1 LKFRSLALLATLLLG
16 TAASAAPLKVA
27 TVAPEGSGWMREMR
41 AGAAAIKQRT
51 DGRVELKFY
60 PAGVMGNN
68 AAVIRKIKL
77 GQLQGAA
84 FTGAEASAV
93 YPDAPIYGLPFLFRD
108 YAEIDHVRATVD
120 PLLRAGFAAKGMVAA
135 GISGG
140 GFAYLMGTRA
150 IRTHEELRDA
160 KVWTPQSDRIS
171 EVAFEA
177 GGVSAIPL
185 PLTDVYPGLQT
196 GLIDTVANTFAGAIF
211 FQWHTKV
218 KHVVD
223 LPLTY
228 VVGYLLLDEKA
239 LARASEPDREI
250 VLEEVQGA
258 FDRIDQASRRENDAA
273 RATLAKLG
281 VEFAVPTPVEATR
294 WREIG
299 DKAERELITAGEFT
313 PATLNAIR
321 SSLAALRA
329 GQGTAR

>member
-1 LKFRSLALLATLLLG
+1 MFRALAVFAALLLAT
-16 TAASAAPLKVA
+16 AATAAPLKIA

-41 AGAAAIKQRT
+41 AGAAAIRQRT

-77 GQLQGAA
+77 GQLHGAA

-93 YPDAPIYGLPFLFRD
+93 YSDAPIYGLPFLFRD
-108 YAEIDHVRATVD
+108 YAEIDHVRASVD

-140 GFAYLMGTRA
+140 GFAYLMGTRP

-171 EVAFEA
+171 EAAFEA

-223 LPLTY
+223 LPLTF
-228 VVGYLLLDEKA
+228 VVGYLLLDDKA
-239 LARASEPDREI
+239 LARVAEPDRAI

-258 FDRIDQASRRENDAA
+258 FDRIDESSRRDNDAA
-273 RATLAKLG
+273 RATLVKLG
-281 VEFAVPTPVEATR
+281 VAFIAPTSVEAGR

-299 DKAERELITAGEFT
+299 DKAERQLIAEGEFM
-313 PATLNAIR
+313 PATVAAIR
-321 SSLAALRA
+321 ASLAALRA
-329 GQGTAR
+329 GQGKAR

>member
-1 LKFRSLALLATLLLG
+1 MRFRAGFAALALAFAATAQGATLKL
-16 TAASAAPLKVA
+16 A

-41 AGAAAIKQRT
+41 SVAKTIAERS
-51 DGRVELKFY
+51 DGRVELKLY

-84 FTGAEASAV
+84 FTGAEASV
-93 YPDAPIYGLPFLFRD
+93 IYKDAPVYGLPFLFRD
-108 YAEIDHVRATVD
+108 YAEIDHVRAAVD
-120 PLLRAGFAAKGMVAA
+120 PLLRAGFERAGYVAA

-140 GFAYLMGTRA
+140 GFAYLMSTKPLA
-150 IRTHEELRDA
+150 THADLVRA

-171 EVAFEA
+171 EVSFAA
-177 GGVSAIPL
+177 GGVSPIPL

-196 GLIDTVANTFAGAIF
+196 GLVDTVANTFAGTIF
-211 FQWHTKV
+211 FQWHTRV

-228 VVGYLLLDEKA
+228 VMGFLLFDGKA
-239 LARASEPDREI
+239 LAKLEAGDRALVVEEI
-250 VLEEVQGA
+250 GRA
-258 FDRIDQASRRENDAA
+258 FDRLDASSRRDNEEA

-281 VEFAVPTPVEATR
+281 IAFHEPTGDDAAR

-299 DKAERELITAGEFT
+299 AAAEKRLLDEGEFT
-313 PATLNAIR
+313 PEVVAAIR
-321 SSLAALRA
+321 AALAAKRA
-329 GQGTAR
+329 GSGG